1 MVWRLFLYNGG
12 EVRIPFLFAELLLPA
27 MNSSDHDPFQLL
39 GEAIQENPR
48 LATMLT
54 QLWRQLGTAQDLSQL
69 FDGICQALA
78 KSFPGAAA
86 QLLCQQSTG
95 DWKRMASAGKTS
107 AISSSQ
113 SQQWMQA
120 DITSGDPAAFSLPL
134 ENEPHRLLVL
144 EGVPG
149 LPARSLQAI
158 AQVTRFAVK
167 RFIENQNKSDRSQRL
182 KAMLTMVQR
191 WHQTDDLISLLNE
204 MAESSTEFFGAER
217 ASIFLWDKPKHQ
229 LIGRPALGVED
240 GKLVVPDDK
249 GVVGAV
255 VQTGEPRRVDDML
268 GHEVNR
274 DIDKQLEFHT
284 RSLLAVPLLDRKG
297 KVFGAFE
304 LINKLDGNFT
314 TKDEQGLMEVA
325 VHAAAVLESS
335 QQIAGLMECRD
346 RIAQAQASEIQLI
359 GESPAMIEL
368 RKNIDRIAATKLPVL
383 VLGENGSGKEVVSRL
398 IHYQSDRRS
407 QPLVAVNCAALPDT
421 LLESELFGHEK
432 GAFTG
437 AHETKAGKFELAS
450 GGTLFLDEIG
460 DMSLP
465 GQAKLLRVLEN
476 HVVTR
481 LGGQTDIEIDV
492 RVIAATNQDLP
503 KLVKEKKFRQDLF
516 YRLDVVSVNLPPLRD
531 RGNDILILAQ
541 QFLEQFSR
549 KAHREIPMLSA
560 DAKDCLLAH
569 PWPGNIR
576 ELRNT
581 MERIAFLCDREVIT
595 SEVLPL
601 ETSTGPQVHQVS
613 AQLDLA
619 AATDRFQ
626 ADFISYHLGRTGGN
640 MAQAAKNMG
649 VHRSNLHRKMK
660 QLGLLDEKE

>member
-1 MVWRLFLYNGG
+1 MVWRLFLYNEGDATTT
-12 EVRIPFLFAELLLPA
+12 FLSADRLPYP
-27 MNSSDHDPFQLL
+27 MNATDHDPFQLL

-54 QLWRQLGTAQDLSQL
+54 QLWRQLDTAQDLAQL

-78 KSFPGAAA
+78 KSFPRSAA
-86 QLLCQQSTG
+86 QLLRQQSTG
-95 DWKRMASAGKTS
+95 DWKVIASAGKVS
-107 AISSSQ
+107 AVPSSQ
-113 SQQWMQA
+113 TQAWMQT
-120 DITSGDPAAFSLPL
+120 DISPGDPAAFSLAL
-134 ENEPHRLLVL
+134 DNEPHRLLVL
-144 EGVPG
+144 EGVQD
-149 LPARSLQAI
+149 LPKRSLQAI

-167 RFIENQNKSDRSQRL
+167 RFIENQNKNDRSRRL

-191 WHQTDDLISLLNE
+191 WQQTDDLISLLNE

-229 LIGRPALGVED
+229 LVGRPALGVED

-274 DIDKQLEFHT
+274 DIDKKLEFHT
-284 RSLLAVPLLDRKG
+284 RSLLCVPLLDRKG

-335 QQIAGLMECRD
+335 QQIANLVESRD
-346 RIAQAQASEIQLI
+346 RIAQAQAAEIQLI
-359 GESPAMIEL
+359 GESPAMMQL

-398 IHYQSDRRS
+398 IHYQSDRRN

-481 LGGQTDIEIDV
+481 LGGQTDIQTDV

-503 KLVKEKKFRQDLF
+503 KLVNEKKFRQDLF

-549 KAHREIPMLSA
+549 KAHREIPMLSS
-560 DAKDCLLAH
+560 DAKDRLLAH

-581 MERIAFLCDREVIT
+581 MERIAFLCDREIIT

-601 ETSTGPQVHQVS
+601 ETSTGPEVHQVS

>member
-1 MVWRLFLYNGG
+1 
-12 EVRIPFLFAELLLPA
+12 
-27 MNSSDHDPFQLL
+27 MNSTEHDPFQLL

-54 QLWRQLGTAQDLSQL
+54 QLWRQLDTAQDLTQL
-69 FDGICQALA
+69 FGGICQALA
-78 KSFPGAAA
+78 KSFPGSAA
-86 QLLCQQSTG
+86 QLLRQQSTG
-95 DWKRMASAGKTS
+95 DWKRVASAGQAKS
-107 AISSSQ
+107 IPSSQ
-113 SQQWMQA
+113 TEAWMQA
-120 DITSGDPAAFSLPL
+120 DVSSGDPAAFALPL
-134 ENEPHRLLVL
+134 DNEPHRLLVL
-144 EGVPG
+144 EGVPN
-149 LPARSLQAI
+149 LPTRSLEAI

-167 RFIENQNKSDRSQRL
+167 RFIETKNRNDRSQRL
-182 KAMLTMVQR
+182 KAMLTMVQQ
-191 WHQTDDLISLLNE
+191 WHQTDDLVSLLHQ
-204 MAESSTEFFGAER
+204 MAECSIEFFGAER
-217 ASIFLWDKPKHQ
+217 ASIFLWDKPKRQ
-229 LIGRPALGVED
+229 LVGRPALGVDD

-255 VQTGEPRRVDDML
+255 VQTGQPRRVDDML

-284 RSLLAVPLLDRKG
+284 RSLLCVPLLDRKG

-314 TKDEQGLMEVA
+314 NKDEQGLVEVA
-325 VHAAAVLESS
+325 VHAAAVLGSS
-335 QQIAGLMECRD
+335 QQIADLVESRD

-359 GESPAMIEL
+359 GESPAMMQL
-368 RKNIDRIAATKLPVL
+368 QKNIDRIAATKLPVL

-398 IHYQSDRRS
+398 IHYQSERRS

-481 LGGQTDIEIDV
+481 LGGQSDIEIDV
-492 RVIAATNQDLP
+492 RLIAATNQDLP
-503 KLVKEKKFRQDLF
+503 KLVQEKKFRQDLF
-516 YRLDVVSVNLPPLRD
+516 YRLDVVSVTLPPLRD

-541 QFLEQFSR
+541 MFLEQFSR
-549 KAHREIPMLSA
+549 KAHREIPMLST
-560 DAKDCLLAH
+560 DAKDRLLQH

-601 ETSTGPQVHQVS
+601 ETTTGPQVHQVS
-613 AQLDLA
+613 AQLDLS

-626 ADFISYHLGRTGGN
+626 ADFISYHLQRTGGN

-660 QLGLLDEKE
+660 QLGLLEEKE

>member
-1 MVWRLFLYNGG
+1 
-12 EVRIPFLFAELLLPA
+12 
-27 MNSSDHDPFQLL
+27 MNSTDHDPFQLL

-54 QLWRQLGTAQDLSQL
+54 QLWGQLDTSQDLPQL
-69 FDGICQALA
+69 FRGICQALA
-78 KSFPGAAA
+78 ASFPGAAV
-86 QLLCQQSTG
+86 QLLRQRSTG
-95 DWKRMASAGKTS
+95 DWQPIATAGKPNTVT
-107 AISSSQ
+107 SSQ
-113 SQQWMQA
+113 TQAWMQA
-120 DITSGDPAAFSLPL
+120 EISTGDPAAFSINLD
-134 ENEPHRLLVL
+134 NEPHRLLVL
-144 EGVPG
+144 EGVHG
-149 LPARSLQAI
+149 LPTRSLQAI
-158 AQVTRFAVK
+158 AQVTRFAVR
-167 RFIENQNKSDRSQRL
+167 RFIENQNKNDRSQRL

-191 WHQTDDLISLLNE
+191 WHQTDDLVSLLTE
-204 MAESSTEFFGAER
+204 MAESSTEFFAAER
-217 ASIFLWDKPKHQ
+217 ASIFLWDKPKRQ
-229 LIGRPALGVED
+229 LIGRPAMGVED
-240 GKLVVPDDK
+240 GQLVVPDDK

-284 RSLLAVPLLDRKG
+284 RSLLCVPLLDRKG

-304 LINKLDGNFT
+304 LINKIDGNFT
-314 TKDEQGLMEVA
+314 TKDEHGLMEVA

-335 QQIAGLMECRD
+335 QQIAGLVECRD
-346 RIAQAQASEIQLI
+346 RIAQAQASEIRLI
-359 GESPAMIEL
+359 GESPAMMQL

-492 RVIAATNQDLP
+492 RLIAATNQDLP
-503 KLVKEKKFRQDLF
+503 KLVNEKKFRQDLF
-516 YRLDVVSVNLPPLRD
+516 YRLDVVSVTLPPLRD

-560 DAKDCLLAH
+560 DAKEKLLAH

-581 MERIAFLCDREVIT
+581 MERLAFLCDREIIT

-601 ETSTGPQVHQVS
+601 ETNTGPQVHEVS

-626 ADFISYHLGRTGGN
+626 TDFISYHLDRTGGN

-660 QLGLLDEKE
+660 QLGLLEEKE

>member
-1 MVWRLFLYNGG
+1 
-12 EVRIPFLFAELLLPA
+12 
-27 MNSSDHDPFQLL
+27 MNSTDHDPFQLL

-54 QLWRQLGTAQDLSQL
+54 QLWRQLDTAQDLTQL
-69 FDGICQALA
+69 FEGICQALA
-78 KSFPGAAA
+78 KSFPNSAA
-86 QLLCQQSTG
+86 QLLRQQSSG
-95 DWKRMASAGKTS
+95 DWKPVASVGTTRQVPS
-107 AISSSQ
+107 RDL
-113 SQQWMQA
+113 QQWMQA
-120 DITSGDPAAFSLPL
+120 DITTGNPAAISLVL

-144 EGVPG
+144 DGVKD
-149 LPARSLQAI
+149 LPTRSLQAI
-158 AQVTRFAVK
+158 AQVTRFAVQ
-167 RFIENQNKSDRSQRL
+167 RFIETANKNDRSRRL

-191 WHQTDDLISLLNE
+191 WHQTDDLISLLHE

-217 ASIFLWDKPKHQ
+217 ASIFLWDKPKRK
-229 LIGRPALGVED
+229 LVGRPALGVED

-255 VQTGEPRRVDDML
+255 VQSGEPRRVDDML

-274 DIDKQLEFHT
+274 EIDKQLEFHT
-284 RSLLAVPLLDRKG
+284 RSLLCVPLLDRKG

-304 LINKLDGNFT
+304 LINKRDGNFT
-314 TKDEQGLMEVA
+314 TKDEQGLVEVA

-335 QQIAGLMECRD
+335 QQIAELVETRD
-346 RIAQAQASEIQLI
+346 RIAQAQAAEIQLI
-359 GESPAMIEL
+359 GESPAMMQL

-398 IHYQSDRRS
+398 IHYQSDRRG

-481 LGGQTDIEIDV
+481 LGGQTDIETDV

-503 KLVKEKKFRQDLF
+503 KLVNEKKFRQDLF

-541 QFLEQFSR
+541 MFLEQFSR
-549 KAHREIPMLSA
+549 KAHRDIPMLSN
-560 DAKDCLLAH
+560 DAKDRLLAH

-601 ETSTGPQVHQVS
+601 ETNTGPEVHQVS

-660 QLGLLDEKE
+660 QLGLLEEKE